1 MKSGWPG
8 VSIKVHDRAVDLEG
22 DHRGLDRD
30 AAPALQGQGVG
41 LGVAVVNAAD
51 VVDDPSRVQQPFGE
65 RGLTGVDVRQDP
77 QVERVQVSYP
87 PCRSIG

>member
-1 MKSGWPG
+1 VPLTSKETT
-8 VSIKVHDRAVDLEG
+8 A
-22 DHRGLDRD
+22 GLN
-30 AAPALQGQGVG
+30 AASALQDQGVG
-41 LGVAVVNAAD
+41 LGVTVVNAAD

-87 PCRSIG
+87 PCRSIGWVREGGASVIVS